1 MTGEISS
8 RRIYMNQTAS
18 QVVVKHQH
26 TRMCAL
32 LKNDKGLPSG
42 RMYLW
47 GKIVIPIR
55 LFSVLFSYTV
65 QHTLCTDSLNLK
77 L

>member
-1 MTGEISS
+1 MTGENGS
-8 RRIYMNQTAS
+8 RRIYINETAS
-18 QVVVKHQH
+18 QVGIKHQH
-26 TRMCAL
+26 TLISAL
-32 LKNDKGLPSG
+32 LKNGKRLPSG

-47 GKIVIPIR
+47 GKIVIPII